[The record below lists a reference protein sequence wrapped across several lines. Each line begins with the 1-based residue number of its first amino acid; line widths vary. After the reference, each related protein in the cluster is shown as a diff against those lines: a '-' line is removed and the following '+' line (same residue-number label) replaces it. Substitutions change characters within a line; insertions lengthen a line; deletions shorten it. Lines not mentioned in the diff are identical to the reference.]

1 MLKRRR
7 FARLF
12 SQLEQHSVALISLLV
27 AVMALTVSTERAN
40 TSEYQRTT
48 RDASFRV
55 LTELSQLQLLT
66 DEAHYG
72 SPEQRRQ
79 PISGWA
85 RVSYMRDLATLIPEP
100 VPRELE
106 ALYLTW
112 QQQVDQLGV
121 LTDVEASLRAN
132 VAISHNV
139 RRARAS
145 VKQVLIQLD

>member
-27 AVMALTVSTERAN
+27 AVLALTLNTERAN
-40 TSEYQRTT
+40 TSEHQRTT

-55 LTELSQLQLLT
+55 LTELSQLQLLI

-72 SPEQRRQ
+72 APERQAQ
-79 PISGWA
+79 PIIGWA
-85 RVSYMRDLATLIPEP
+85 RVNYMRDLAMLIPEP

-112 QQQVDQLGV
+112 QQKVGQLGV
-121 LTDVEASLRAN
+121 LADVETSLQAN

-145 VKQVLIQLD
+145 VKQVLVQLD